1 MATLQAPEP
10 RPGPVLLRYRR
21 WLHLREE
28 TGPHGWSERADG
40 SIGRA
45 SPVLTAS
52 DAAAMVVGDGAAGDG
67 SGSSLAQVVNA
78 RWSGCV
84 RPVLRSGS
92 LHSQSLHSQSLSSR
106 HGLRSSSA
114 TAATGAMHFQLP
126 AMAVSHTAAGSLAV
140 EEVDSDADET
150 PALCGEWGCACGD
163 AILPLQAPTD
173 DRHDGDVE
181 PADYASEA
189 FAVES
194 RLHTADSGPP
204 TPASGGAPRPRRGG
218 GGAAD
223 VAAAVQIFLIGQ
235 PPDRGAVRRGVAR
248 ARRAARRAGLAV
260 ACAVGGRSA
269 TAAAAAAAVV
279 ALQAADAALGRAVA
293 QLGAVRSTHSL
304 AFQQRAAH
312 VHAAQARALRW
323 VHELFVQTVPSD
335 AWQSRHYRLYLP
347 EDDQAELDRGFSES
361 VLFAAQALAHG
372 LQIRGTERHT
382 EALVEPAVVLCA
394 TWAAVRFA
402 VHARGRRLGRA
413 WRADDAAA
421 LRSVLEALDEAWVRF
436 ERDLCFAYFGLDDA
450 LVAGLMD
457 PADAAD
463 ADATGLAGQEE
474 EEFSLLVVLLSE
486 TLQRARAQ
494 GLVSAECIETM
505 DPSLFLALPR
515 LAILHAVS
523 DAVDGLGFGDSPTRP
538 VFWWFRGHAEACR
551 RIHDAAIAAWPPP
564 RRLLLQRMLASDEA
578 DVVLARAA
586 APVLLPIMRSRA
598 ETTAAPAPID
608 LDSIIDSPRT
618 ARSLSI
624 DDCISSF
631 YCHRRADP
639 AGDSASDLRLAFK
652 LPLPP
657 PPPLSPPLSRVSTR
671 PPSPASCARELPL
684 GPAAQLA
691 ACRELVRNVFV
702 DVCAVADSLHSGPFA
717 RPFRRAL
724 ELVFRTTAPE

>member
-150 PALCGEWGCACGD
+150 PALCGEWGC
-163 AILPLQAPTD
+163 
-173 DRHDGDVE
+173 
-181 PADYASEA
+181 
-189 FAVES
+189 
-194 RLHTADSGPP
+194 
-204 TPASGGAPRPRRGG
+204 
-218 GGAAD
+218 GAAD

-639 AGDSASDLRLAFK
+639 AGDSASDLRLALK

-671 PPSPASCARELPL
+671 SPSPASCARELPL

-691 ACRELVRNVFV
+691 ACRDLVRNVFV

-724 ELVFRTTAPE
+724 ELVFRTTALE